1 MSIPPFAPAT
11 FEQKVLP
18 FKTVDSTGAVKFN
31 LSITANQITALAFII
46 PFIGEAL
53 KKDIGLFVIATH
65 EGMNKEFV
73 AFREAQFPNMP
84 LHRNCDLAVLVNRL
98 WKRTREYEKAVIEY
112 TYGPKAVKAL
122 DILLYR
128 EAEEMAYN
136 IRNEGGQAEVF
147 TKSQAALLASL
158 IPRLMNI

>member
-1 MSIPPFAPAT
+1 MSIPPFNPAT

-73 AFREAQFPNMP
+73 AFRMAQFPNMP
-84 LHRNCDLAVLVNRL
+84 LDRNCDLAVLVNRL

-112 TYGPKAVKAL
+112 TFGPEAGNVLDKLYG
-122 DILLYR
+122 
-128 EAEEMAYN
+128 EAEEMAYG
-136 IRNEGGQAEVF
+136 IRNKGGQAEVF
-147 TKSQAALLASL
+147 SQSQAVLLASL
-158 IPRLMNI
+158 LPRLMNI